1 MFIKMKNVFSTGDQK
16 QYKMTVKPGDVA
28 AFHGK
33 VVHEVCST
41 FTLAREA
48 EWATR
53 QFVLDM
59 IDSDEEGVGTFINVN
74 HKGPAFV
81 GEEIVFTGKVESIQG
96 NELVCTFQAAVG
108 ERMIAEG
115 KTGQKIFKKEKL
127 AVRFAKVRHQA

>member
-1 MFIKMKNVFSTGDQK
+1 MVVTP
-16 QYKMTVKPGDVA
+16 VDVA
-28 AFHGK
+28 AFHGT

-48 EWATR
+48 EWTTR

-59 IDSDEEGVGTFINVN
+59 READEEGIGTFITVN

-81 GEEIVFTGKVESIQG
+81 GEEVVISGKVEEVNG
-96 NELVCTFQAAVG
+96 HELICTFEARVG
-108 ERMIAEG
+108 ERLVAEG

-127 AVRFAKVRHQA
+127 AQRMNAIARTV

>member
-1 MFIKMKNVFSTGDQK
+1 MKDLF
-16 QYKMTVKPGDVA
+16 KPGDTKLIKFVVAPEDVA
-28 AFHGK
+28 AFHGH

-59 IDSDEEGVGTFINVN
+59 REPDEEGIGTFVNVN
-74 HKGPAFV
+74 HRGPAFV
-81 GEEIVFTGKVESIQG
+81 GQEVVIVGKVEEING
-96 NELVCTFQAAVG
+96 HELICSFEARVG
-108 ERMIAEG
+108 ERLVAEG

-127 AVRFAKVRHQA
+127 AHRLNSIARTI

>member
-1 MFIKMKNVFSTGDQK
+1 MKNIF
-16 QYKMTVKPGDVA
+16 KPGDRKETKMVVTPVDVA
-28 AFHGK
+28 AFQGT
-33 VVHEVCST
+33 VVHDVCST

-59 IDSDEEGVGTFINVN
+59 RDADEEGIGTFITVN

-81 GEEIVFTGKVESIQG
+81 GEEVMIIGKVEEVNG
-96 NELVCTFQAAVG
+96 HELICSFEAKVG
-108 ERMIAEG
+108 ERLVADG

-127 AVRFAKVRHQA
+127 AQRMNAIARTV